1 MLDGYVLIRDRKI
14 EDVFTDQMIPSGL
27 VVDDVGTNVVMP
39 GMIDSHVHINEP
51 GRTDW
56 EGFESATKSAAA
68 GGITTLVDM
77 PLNSSPV
84 TTTVAAFQQKL
95 EASKGKLFVN
105 CGFYGGIIPG
115 NAADIGPLIKAG
127 VLGFKAF
134 LTHSGIDEFPNA
146 GLADLE
152 MAAPLL
158 SSHNIPLLAHAEL
171 DSEHEGLT
179 AFEKNPTSYV
189 AFLNSR
195 PKVWEDEAIAM
206 LIRLSEKYRLRV
218 HVVHLSS
225 ANSIGPLKTARD
237 KGLQVTVETCPHY
250 LFFSE
255 ENIPDHD
262 TRFKCTPPIR
272 EKENNEQL
280 FSALKDGLID
290 FIVSDH
296 SPAPPELKK
305 VQSGNLKEAWGGI
318 SSLQFSVPIVW
329 TILKKNNLSLE
340 MLSQR
345 MSSHVAQFLGLATSK
360 GKIQKGYDAD
370 LVVFNPEKK
379 FIVSSSMI
387 HHRHKLTPYDGCELT
402 GVVEQTYVGGT
413 KVFDRGSFVSSPCG
427 KIILRQA

>member
-1 MLDGYVLIRDRKI
+1 MLDGYVLIRDGKI
-14 EDVFTDQMIPSGL
+14 EDVFTDQKIPSGL
-27 VVDDVGTNVVMP
+27 MVEDVGTNVVMP

-77 PLNSSPV
+77 PLNSNPV
-84 TTTVAAFQQKL
+84 TTTIKAFHEKK

-115 NAADIGPLIKAG
+115 NAGDIAPLIEAG

-134 LTHSGIDEFPNA
+134 LTHSGIDEFPNV

-152 MAAPLL
+152 KVAPLL
-158 SSHNIPLLAHAEL
+158 SANNIPLLVHAEL

-195 PKVWEDEAIAM
+195 PKVWEDDAIAL

-225 ANSIGPLKTARD
+225 TNSIGPLKAARD

-250 LFFSE
+250 LFFLA

-305 VQSGNLKEAWGGI
+305 VQSGNLKDAWGGI

-329 TILKKNNLSLE
+329 TILKKNNSSLE
-340 MLSQR
+340 MLSKL
-345 MSSHVAQFLGLATSK
+345 MSSHVAQFLGLNTSK
-360 GKIQKGYDAD
+360 GKIRKGFDAD

-387 HHRHKLTPYDGCELT
+387 LHRHKLTPYEGSELT

-427 KIILRQA
+427 KIILRHT